1 MKWRQPVVAGIG
13 DAPLWE
19 SPCQDHRIRLQRCEK
34 FYAAVFKLRVQIPSV
49 ETLGYGQIKSI
60 HL

>member
-1 MKWRQPVVAGIG
+1 MPVFGSRAAGIT
-13 DAPLWE
+13 E
-19 SPCQDHRIRLQRCEK
+19 SGYNVGEK

-49 ETLGYGQIKSI
+49 RTLGYGQIKSI

>member
-13 DAPLWE
+13 DAGLWE
-19 SPCQDHRIRLQRCEK
+19 SPCYNVGEK
-34 FYAAVFKLRVQIPSV
+34 FYAAVFKLRVQIPRV

>member
-1 MKWRQPVVAGIG
+1 M
-13 DAPLWE
+13 PLFGSCPARITE
-19 SPCQDHRIRLQRCEK
+19 SGYNVGEK